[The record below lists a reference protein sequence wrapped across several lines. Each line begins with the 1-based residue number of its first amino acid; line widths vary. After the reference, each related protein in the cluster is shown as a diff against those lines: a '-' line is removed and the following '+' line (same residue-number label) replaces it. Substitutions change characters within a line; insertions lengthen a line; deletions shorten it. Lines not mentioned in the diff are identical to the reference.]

1 LKSIEYC
8 SEAVAAAG
16 DAIGAVVTAIER
28 FRQSVDDL
36 RKSIFF
42 GTLEKD
48 STVDFGGSFGWSFCV
63 SVSICTL
70 RKNASIITP
79 TVGPLNRCR

>member
-1 LKSIEYC
+1 MSIEYW

-36 RKSIFF
+36 QKNIFY

-48 STVDFGGSFGWSFCV
+48 
-63 SVSICTL
+63 
-70 RKNASIITP
+70 
-79 TVGPLNRCR
+79 